1 MKRSAAHY
9 RPKIRK
15 SVLWHNCIGYAIALL
30 CLIVLVATGVNAA
43 MLVGM
48 RSSIVTMNDLP
59 TDADCVLVL
68 GAGVRADG
76 SPSPMLADRI
86 ATGVA
91 VYENGGG
98 TKLLMSGDHGRPDYD
113 EVNCMKREAIRAG
126 VPSEDIFMDHAGFS
140 TYESLYRARD
150 IFECRNIII
159 VSQKYHLYRAVYI
172 AHALGLDAVGA
183 QSDYRAYRGQAYR
196 EVREILAR
204 DKDFFFAI
212 FKPLPTFL
220 GESIPVSGN
229 GDVTNDKL

>member
-1 MKRSAAHY
+1 MKISPKAALQKLLRMLVIILICVSLVTLSLNFYVLSASAPDIFSLEENPAGAY
-9 RPKIRK
+9 DAILILGC
-15 SVLWHNCIGYAIALL
+15 SVHANG
-30 CLIVLVATGVNAA
+30 NPSA
-43 MLVGM
+43 MLKDRLERGI
-48 RSSIVTMNDLP
+48 SLYQ
-59 TDADCVLVL
+59 
-68 GAGVRADG
+68 AGV
-76 SPSPMLADRI
+76 SSKI
-86 ATGVA
+86 IV
-91 VYENGGG
+91 
-98 TKLLMSGDHGRPDYD
+98 SGDHGSANYD
-113 EVNCMKREAIRAG
+113 EVNAMKNYCINQG

-212 FKPLPTFL
+212 FKPVPTFL

>member
-1 MKRSAAHY
+1 MKNY
-9 RPKIRK
+9 
-15 SVLWHNCIGYAIALL
+15 CI
-30 CLIVLVATGVNAA
+30 NQ
-43 MLVGM
+43 
-48 RSSIVTMNDLP
+48 
-59 TDADCVLVL
+59 CV
-68 GAGVRADG
+68 
-76 SPSPMLADRI
+76 
-86 ATGVA
+86 
-91 VYENGGG
+91 
-98 TKLLMSGDHGRPDYD
+98 H
-113 EVNCMKREAIRAG
+113 
-126 VPSEDIFMDHAGFS
+126 SEDIFMDHAGFS

-150 IFECRNIII
+150 IFECRSIII

>member
-1 MKRSAAHY
+1 
-9 RPKIRK
+9 
-15 SVLWHNCIGYAIALL
+15 
-30 CLIVLVATGVNAA
+30 
-43 MLVGM
+43 MLKDRLERGI
-48 RSSIVTMNDLP
+48 SLYQ
-59 TDADCVLVL
+59 
-68 GAGVRADG
+68 AGV
-76 SPSPMLADRI
+76 SSKI
-86 ATGVA
+86 IV
-91 VYENGGG
+91 
-98 TKLLMSGDHGRPDYD
+98 SGDHGSANYD
-113 EVNCMKREAIRAG
+113 EVNAMKNYCINQG

>member
-1 MKRSAAHY
+1 
-9 RPKIRK
+9 
-15 SVLWHNCIGYAIALL
+15 
-30 CLIVLVATGVNAA
+30 
-43 MLVGM
+43 MLKDRLERGI
-48 RSSIVTMNDLP
+48 SLYQ
-59 TDADCVLVL
+59 
-68 GAGVRADG
+68 AGV
-76 SPSPMLADRI
+76 SSKI
-86 ATGVA
+86 IV
-91 VYENGGG
+91 
-98 TKLLMSGDHGRPDYD
+98 SGDHGSANYD
-113 EVNCMKREAIRAG
+113 EVNAMKNYCINQG

-150 IFECRNIII
+150 IFECRSIII

-183 QSDYRAYRGQAYR
+183 QSDYRAYRGQVYR